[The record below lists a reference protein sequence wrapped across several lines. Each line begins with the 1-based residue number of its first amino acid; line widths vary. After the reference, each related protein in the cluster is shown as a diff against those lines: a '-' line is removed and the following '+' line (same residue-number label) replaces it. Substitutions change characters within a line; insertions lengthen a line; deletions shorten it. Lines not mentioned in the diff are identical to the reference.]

1 RIRQMKTIV
10 YVDGFNLYYRALKKT
25 KFKWLNLMALCQASL
40 PKDCEIIGINFYTA
54 RISSRIDPSS
64 PKDQHIYLK
73 ALKTIPGLTQTF
85 GSFQVSDKLMFLSQP
100 MVFSPKLTTLPVPA
114 PRFVS
119 VVKVE
124 EKGSDVNLG
133 VHLVRDALLRKM
145 EHAVVI
151 TNDTDL
157 CEPLRIVVE
166 DAKLPLTLLSPVANP
181 AKGLEKLA
189 TYVRH
194 LSPYLGVSQF
204 PDPVVTSTGEILAK
218 PDKW

>member
-1 RIRQMKTIV
+1 MRHMKTII

-25 KFKWLNLMALCQASL
+25 NFKWLNLMALCEASL
-40 PKDCEIIGINFYTA
+40 PKDCEIVGINFYTA
-54 RISSRIDPSS
+54 RISGRIDPSS

-73 ALKTIPGLTQTF
+73 ALATIPGLSQHF
-85 GSFQVSDKLMFLSQP
+85 GSFQVSDKLMYLTQP
-100 MVFSPKLTTLPVPA
+100 LVFSPKLKTQPLPTPK
-114 PRFVS
+114 FVS

-166 DAKLPLTLLSPVANP
+166 DAKLPLTLLSPVAKP

-189 TYVRH
+189 TFVRH

-204 PDPVVTSTGEILAK
+204 PDPVITSTGEQLEK
-218 PDKW
+218 PKSW